1 MKLRR
6 AISLLDRLGTQHYW
20 TSEVFPSR
28 MANHISSRTALND
41 DMYNPVNMKD
51 IHMRPW
57 LLGSAKWC
65 LHGTGKSGSRSLS
78 VSWSLLRMP
87 AICLAFTMKCLSLL
101 GKKEHCL
108 RKWFALEWP
117 ACLHKRQTLSWWVCL
132 VQSSESLLLPRWGW
146 WKSSAT
152 VACRILAFVWSADF
166 LKKRIKLWDF
176 WRGCDIP
183 SLFYIAVWPIEED
196 WTMKFSRVGD
206 ISSSSGTC
214 SPRHIKPLAC
224 SKGPSTKAVRCW
236 YRSLAGDLE
245 SKLLWT
251 SLTDELE
258 KGWVLH
264 QGTAW
269 NNGAVIG
276 NLI

>member
-1 MKLRR
+1 MWGHGIWTRQSGVCMELVNQGQGHSPCLDRCWGCR
-6 AISLLDRLGTQHYW
+6 QSVSLLPWNASHYW
-20 TSEVFPSR
+20 GGR
-28 MANHISSRTALND
+28 NTA
-41 DMYNPVNMKD
+41 
-51 IHMRPW
+51 W
-57 LLGSAKWC
+57 E
-65 LHGTGKSGSRSLS
+65 SG
-78 VSWSLLRMP
+78 
-87 AICLAFTMKCLSLL
+87 
-101 GKKEHCL
+101 
-108 RKWFALEWP
+108 FALEWP
-117 ACLHKRQTLSWWVCL
+117 ACLHKGQTLSWWVCL
-132 VQSSESLLLPRWGW
+132 VQSIESLLLPRWGW

-224 SKGPSTKAVRCW
+224 SKGLSTKAVRCW
-236 YRSLAGDLE
+236 YRSLAVDLE
-245 SKLLWT
+245 SKLLWN

-258 KGWVLH
+258 KGWVLY

-276 NLI
+276 NLT